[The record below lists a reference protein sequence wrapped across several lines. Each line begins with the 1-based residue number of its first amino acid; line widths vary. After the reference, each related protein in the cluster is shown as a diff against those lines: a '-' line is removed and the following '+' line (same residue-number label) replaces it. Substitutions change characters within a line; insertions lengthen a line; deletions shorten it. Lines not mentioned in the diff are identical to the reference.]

1 MNVEQ
6 YQLVLVNLDP
16 TIGSEIRKTRPCV
29 IISPDE
35 MNRNLQ
41 TIVIAPV
48 TSSQN
53 AYPTRVKIDHYQ
65 VYGQIALDQIRTI
78 DKRRIIKILGE
89 LQKPEIKK
97 VKEVLQAT
105 YVDN

>member
-1 MNVEQ
+1 MIFQQ

-35 MNRNLQ
+35 MNRSLQ

-48 TSSQN
+48 RSSQN
-53 AYPTRVKIDHYQ
+53 AYPTRIKVNHHK
-65 VYGQIALDQIRTI
+65 VFGQIALDQLRTI
-78 DKRRIIKILGE
+78 DKRRIINILGE
-89 LQKPEIKK
+89 LQKPEIMRI
-97 VKEVLQAT
+97 KEIIQAT
-105 YVDN
+105 YVDD